1 MSINVPLLKTTLAYI
16 EAHPEEWDQSEWR
29 CGTGACFAGHAAILH
44 GAKWR
49 GRNATDMHVI
59 SPDGATYMVDSYAR
73 EALGLE
79 LRPYTDPNDKVCY
92 YGIELFRAGNSLD
105 DLRRIVGELCAQ
117 AESEAAK

>member
-1 MSINVPLLKTTLAYI
+1 MINVPLLKETLAYI
-16 EAHPEEWDQSEWR
+16 EAHPEEWDQSKWR

-49 GRNATDMHVI
+49 NLAPDDMRIIAPGGEVR
-59 SPDGATYMVDSYAR
+59 YVDSYAR
-73 EALGLE
+73 EALGLKAE
-79 LRPYTDPNDKVCY
+79 VYVDHDGDTEFGV
-92 YGIELFRAGNSLD
+92 ELFDGHNTLD